1 MLEISGVKIKDDA
14 DRGKLRSIDEQPAA
28 YADVHES
35 CVVLCNSEINF
46 SDVEHFAA
54 FTGSVASRCL
64 SSCRDD
70 RPAWVNSDS

>member
-1 MLEISGVKIKDDA
+1 MLEISGVKIKDVA

-28 YADVHES
+28 CADVYES

-64 SSCRDD
+64 SSCRED
-70 RPAWVNSDS
+70 RPTRVKSHS